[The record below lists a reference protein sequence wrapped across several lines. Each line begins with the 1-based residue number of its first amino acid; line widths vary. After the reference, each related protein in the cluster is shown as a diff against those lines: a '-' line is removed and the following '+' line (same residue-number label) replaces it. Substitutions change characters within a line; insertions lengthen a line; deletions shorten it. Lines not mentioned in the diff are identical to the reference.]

1 MVFFKKLDL
10 EETSRELLKM
20 ILGEEKK
27 KEWWRRWRMHLQIK
41 RGNIGCDIRAYLFRN
56 IGFAKQKLL

>member
-1 MVFFKKLDL
+1 
-10 EETSRELLKM
+10 M

-27 KEWWRRWRMHLQIK
+27 REWWRRWRMHLQIK